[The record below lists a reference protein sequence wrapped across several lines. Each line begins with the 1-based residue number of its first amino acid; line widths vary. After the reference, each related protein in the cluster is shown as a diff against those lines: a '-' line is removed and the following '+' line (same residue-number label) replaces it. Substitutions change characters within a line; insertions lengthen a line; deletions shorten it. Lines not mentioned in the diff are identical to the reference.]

1 MRIRENPW
9 KCKGVVKTVHEDA
22 WKSKENRWD
31 SMQPGELKAKRER
44 ERDGLGSGFTLE
56 EKGLYKDGDSYM
68 SIESLKKEKPS

>member
-1 MRIRENPW
+1 
-9 KCKGVVKTVHEDA
+9 
-22 WKSKENRWD
+22 
-31 SMQPGELKAKRER
+31 MQPGELKAKRER